1 MKQVS
6 QTFARVAV
14 VASVIYM
21 IGVAHAA
28 VTESFNGSVQP
39 TVPGEK
45 RSAAQAVAETQKSVI
60 VERFVGQGKP
70 SFSVALP
77 SVSRSDLSK
86 RLSVHNANKNER
98 KALQLGVGQ
107 DVPVSSQKIPLEFLS
122 WETLTDGGRAAKFAI
137 QAAGVAGMRLGYQ
150 IDGPSDAVTLRFAAA
165 EGGEV
170 YIGSPIVANQRMWSP
185 TIDGESGVVEIAL
198 KAGFEPSQFSLAI
211 DKISQIAVTGAD
223 LKAVG
228 SRSPSACPANQSAG
242 IGCAGSCNID
252 LACVQNPSQA
262 LRDAA
267 AATMRI
273 SYVESTDGNAYLCSG
288 TLLNSNASPRRPY
301 IFTAAHCVNSQADAA
316 SVETYWFFDATS
328 CNSLAI
334 PPFARITT
342 GASLKVADENMDVSL
357 IEMNSNPPSGAVFA
371 SWDAS
376 VIPRAGTIVGLH
388 HPSGDLKA
396 FSEGAMQGYAI
407 GGSVNPDKGNYIQIR
422 WSAGKG
428 TTEQGSSGSG
438 AFTFN
443 ADCGGGVAC
452 YQLRGGLEGGAAS
465 CTNTSGIDRY
475 SRMDMLFT
483 KLAPYL
489 SPADIIPASNSST
502 GTMVEYFIPAV
513 DYYFMTSREDEKFA
527 LESARDAIGFPIF
540 YRSGFWF
547 KVDPFASPSTNSLTR
562 YAIAGAALGGQRP
575 THFYTALN
583 NDKQAIT
590 GTGRERIGVPPNG
603 CPGIP
608 NGFFC
613 NEGTDSYVA
622 TPFGTGAG
630 ATCAAGERPIWR
642 VFRGAATAPDDANHR
657 YLTSAGMYN
666 YMVGDQRWS
675 GEFIN
680 ICARP

>member
-6 QTFARVAV
+6 QTVARCVV
-14 VASVIYM
+14 VASAIYM
-21 IGVAHAA
+21 IGIAHAA
-28 VTESFNGSVQP
+28 VTESFNGSIQP

-45 RSAAQAVAETQKSVI
+45 RSAGQAVAETQKSI
-60 VERFVGQGKP
+60 AVERFVGQGKP
-70 SFSVALP
+70 SFSVSLP
-77 SVSRSDLSK
+77 SMSKSDLSK
-86 RLSVHNANKNER
+86 RLSVHNADKSER
-98 KALQLGVGQ
+98 KALQLGVGH
-107 DVPVSSQKIPLEFLS
+107 DVPAQSRNVPLASLS
-122 WETLTDGGRAAKFAI
+122 WETLADGGRAAKFAVS
-137 QAAGVAGMRLGYQ
+137 AAGAAGMRLGYQ
-150 IDGPSDAVTLRFAAA
+150 ISGQSDALTLRFAAA
-165 EGGEV
+165 VAGDV
-170 YIGSPIVANQRMWSP
+170 YIGGPIATNERMWSP
-185 TIDGESGVVEIAL
+185 TIDGENGVIEIAL
-198 KAGFEPSQFSLAI
+198 KAGFEPSHFSLSI

-228 SRSPSACPANQSAG
+228 SRSPAACPANQNAG
-242 IGCAGSCNID
+242 IGCAESCNID

-273 SYVESTDGNAYLCSG
+273 SYVESTNGNAFLCSG

-301 IFTAAHCVNSQADAA
+301 IYTAAHCVNSQADAA
-316 SVETYWFFDATS
+316 SVETYWFFDAIS
-328 CNSLAI
+328 CNNLSI

-342 GASLKVADENMDVSL
+342 GASLKVADDNMDVSL
-357 IEMNSNPPSGAVFA
+357 IEMNSDPPSGAVFA

-388 HPSGDLKA
+388 HPAGDLKA
-396 FSEGAMQGYAI
+396 FSEGAMQGYGA
-407 GGSVNPDKGNYIQIR
+407 SSNATDNYILVR
-422 WSAGKG
+422 WSPNKG

-443 ADCGGGVAC
+443 PDCGGGVAC

-465 CTNTSGIDRY
+465 CSNTSGIDRY

-483 KLAPYL
+483 RLAPFL
-489 SPADIIPASNSST
+489 SPANIIPVGNSSV
-502 GTMVEYFIPAV
+502 GSMVEYFIPRA
-513 DYYFMTSREDEKFA
+513 DYYFMTSREDEKSA
-527 LESARDAIGFPIF
+527 LDGARDGLGFPIF
-540 YRSGFWF
+540 YRTGFWF

-562 YAIAGAALGGQRP
+562 YAIEGAARGGTRP

-583 NDKQAIT
+583 SDKQAIT

-622 TPFGTGAG
+622 APFGTGAT

-642 VFRGAATAPDDANHR
+642 VFRGASTAPDDANHR
-657 YLTSAGMYN
+657 YLTTAGMYN
-666 YMVGDQRWS
+666 YMVNDQRWS
-675 GEFIN
+675 GEFVN